1 MPSTNSPITPL
12 EAASA
17 AMRRNVL
24 GETVGDDAKNAN
36 ADQGE
41 IAAPTADQDDHP
53 AFRTDSTDTS
63 TVVEGQPSEQ
73 LSPSAEAAAIPT
85 TPPNADL
92 RDFIEVSGLLE
103 YDPAAISRIYAGA
116 PQRLIR
122 RIWQTLVPIGLYLL
136 SVGIDWLTRR
146 LANHDHA
153 RARAKEAADL
163 VASLGPAFIKAG
175 QALSTR
181 PDIIP
186 PALLEELSQLQDQL
200 PGFDSSLAMAC
211 IEEDLGAPVDTVF
224 ASLEREPISAASL
237 GQVHRGVLHS
247 GERVAVKVQRPGL
260 REQITLDLYI
270 VRNIAA
276 WLNSNIGMIR
286 SDLVA
291 LIDELGKRVFEEMDY
306 LNEAENARRFAELH
320 AHNLRIAVPRIHREA
335 TSRRVLT
342 MEWIDGVKLTNLEA
356 VRALGIDPDDMVQ
369 VGVNCS
375 LQQLLEHGFFHADP
389 HPGNLLAL
397 PDGRLAYLD
406 FGMMSEV
413 TRESRTGLIRAVVHL
428 VNRNFP
434 ELSKDFVTL
443 GFLGEEVDLEPI
455 VPAFETVFGQALEM
469 GVSRMDFKAVTD
481 DLSGVMYRFPF
492 RVPPYY
498 ALIIRSLVTLEG
510 IALSVDPDFKILGAA
525 YPYFA
530 RRLMEDPDPSLR
542 QSLREMLYD
551 GDQFRWSRLENLIGS
566 ASLQEQL
573 DIEGLLDQ
581 VLDFLFSANGG
592 LLRQQLVDAVVTRMD
607 ALAWQTTLRL
617 GRRLPKRLQPPGL
630 RDRETWID
638 EQRSARLLDLEP
650 VRQLLAILRDLPG
663 FDPRMLLNRLPRLL
677 AEPDL
682 RRMGFDV
689 AKGLA
694 ERSMVRLLRDLLIR
708 PEVRMTVEMA
718 PVGSP

>member
-1 MPSTNSPITPL
+1 MVSSPTAQQSSLQPL
-12 EAASA
+12 ETDSH
-17 AMRRNVL
+17 
-24 GETVGDDAKNAN
+24 EAN
-36 ADQGE
+36 LPQ
-41 IAAPTADQDDHP
+41 AAPAVN
-53 AFRTDSTDTS
+53 SG
-63 TVVEGQPSEQ
+63 ELG
-73 LSPSAEAAAIPT
+73 
-85 TPPNADL
+85 
-92 RDFIEVSGLLE
+92 DFIEAAGLLS
-103 YDPAAISRIYAGA
+103 YDPDAITRIYAGH

-122 RIWQTLVPIGLYLL
+122 RLWQTLVPIGLYLL
-136 SVGIDWLTRR
+136 GVGFDWVSGAL
-146 LANHDHA
+146 NIQE
-153 RARAKEAADL
+153 RARTRARECAELLAQ
-163 VASLGPAFIKAG
+163 LGPAFIKAG

-181 PDIIP
+181 PDIVP
-186 PALLEELSQLQDQL
+186 PLLLEELAQLQDQL
-200 PGFDSSLAMAC
+200 PGFDSALAMAC
-211 IEEDLGAPVDTVF
+211 IEEDLGAPVEAIF
-224 ASLEREPISAASL
+224 ADLDREPISAASL
-237 GQVHRGVLHS
+237 GQVHRGTLHN

-276 WLNSNIGMIR
+276 WMNTNLGMIR

-306 LNEAENARRFAELH
+306 LNEAANAEHFAELH
-320 AHNLRIAVPRIHREA
+320 RHNARIAVPAIFHQA

-342 MEWIDGVKLTNLEA
+342 MEWIDGVKLTNLDA
-356 VRALGIDPDDMVQ
+356 VRALGVDPDDMVQ

-397 PDGRLAYLD
+397 ADGRLAYLD

-413 TRESRTGLIRAVVHL
+413 TRESRTGLIQAVVHL
-428 VNRNFP
+428 VNRNFAA
-434 ELSKDFVTL
+434 LSKDFVSL

-455 VPAFETVFGQALEM
+455 VPAFEKVFGQALEM

-510 IALSVDPDFKILGAA
+510 IALSVDPSFKILGAA

-542 QSLREMLYD
+542 RSLREMLFD
-551 GDQFRWSRLENLIGS
+551 GEEFRWQRLENLISS
-566 ASLQEQL
+566 ASLQAEL

-592 LLRQQLVDAVVTRMD
+592 LLRQQLVDAAVERMD
-607 ALAWQTTLRL
+607 NLAWNTTLRL
-617 GRRLPKRLQPPGL
+617 GRRLPRPLQPPGL
-630 RDRETWID
+630 R
-638 EQRSARLLDLEP
+638 QQNSFQSLGSNGPLLDLEP
-650 VRQLLAILRDLPG
+650 LRQLAAILKDLPG
-663 FDPRMLLNRLPRLL
+663 FEPRLLLSRLPRVLG
-677 AEPDL
+677 EPDL
-682 RRMGFDV
+682 RRMGLDL

-694 ERSMVRLLRDLLIR
+694 ERGVVRLLRDVLVT
-708 PEVRMTVEMA
+708 PDVRKTVELA
-718 PVGSP
+718 TS